1 MGKSMSSKEKMASQQ
16 EMFLLQQEE
25 QRERDGGGLRQMCQ
39 SWSQSQSYQQNEV
52 SSQSQKVSQTK
63 QVTMAASSQSSSQK
77 TVITNGIDGDRTAL
91 DEAARR
97 LSATVKTRQQLEAER
112 DAMVKQTVERY
123 KMEANLM
130 SERHQMEEKQRL
142 EAIEVERQR
151 LEREELERRQN
162 LIR

>member
-1 MGKSMSSKEKMASQQ
+1 
-16 EMFLLQQEE
+16 
-25 QRERDGGGLRQMCQ
+25 MCQ

-63 QVTMAASSQSSSQK
+63 QVTMAASSQSSSQTQK

-151 LEREELERRQN
+151 LEREEWFPG
-162 LIR
+162 